1 MKRKTNLIRILLLLA
16 LLILP
21 TGSVYAQSPNG
32 DVILFGQNYTL
43 ESGDTLN
50 GSLAVIGGNVMIE
63 EGATVNGDVAVIGGN
78 ISINGDIDGDIA
90 LIGGN
95 MSVTSS
101 IDGDIVIVG
110 GQANLASTALV
121 DGNIATIGGNVQK
134 EPGAQVTG
142 EITNNAPPTID
153 VPEVPDIP
161 SPNTPNVP
169 DPDVNVSF
177 SNPFWEFM
185 GAIGQAI
192 IIAGIGMLLTL
203 FLQPQL
209 ERTGDAI
216 SRQPFAAGGFG
227 LLTVIVVPVAAVLMA
242 ITILLI
248 PVSLLVVFLV
258 MPAVW
263 VFGMV
268 ALGQEVGDR
277 FTRAIN
283 QSWAPVLSTGFG
295 TFLLMLIVGFVE
307 LIPCVGWLPS
317 FLVTLVGIGGVVM
330 TWFGT
335 RNPPG
340 YLPTPI
346 TAEEIPPAS

>member
-16 LLILP
+16 LLVLP

-78 ISINGDIDGDIA
+78 ITINGEVDGDIA
-90 LIGGN
+90 MIGGN
-95 MSVTSS
+95 MMITSS
-101 IDGDIVIVG
+101 IDGDIVIIG
-110 GQANLASTALV
+110 GQANLASTAVV
-121 DGNIATIGGNVQK
+121 DGNIATIGGNVEK
-134 EPGAQVTG
+134 EPGAQITG
-142 EITNNAPPTID
+142 DVTNNAPPTID
-153 VPEVPDIP
+153 VPE
-161 SPNTPNVP
+161 PNVN
-169 DPDVNVSF
+169 PDVPNPEVTVRTS
-177 SNPFWEFM
+177 SPFWDFA
-185 GAIGQAI
+185 GALVQA
-192 IIAGIGMLLTL
+192 AVVAAIGMLLTL

-216 SRQPFAAGGFG
+216 VRQPLLAGGFG
-227 LLTVIVVPVAAVLMA
+227 LLTIIVVPVAVVIMA
-242 ITILLI
+242 ITLILI

-268 ALGQEVGDR
+268 ALGQEVGER
-277 FTRAIN
+277 FTKAIN

-295 TFLLMLIVGFVE
+295 TFLLMLIVGLVE
-307 LIPCVGWLPS
+307 LVPCVGWLPS
-317 FLVTLVGIGGVVM
+317 FLVTIIGIGGVAM

-340 YLPTPI
+340 VIPPTPVMV
-346 TAEEIPPAS
+346 EEIPPAS